1 MLYLMEIY
9 MKKVKATKES
19 LIECN
24 TCVNIIEVKGVL
36 HCTTK
41 IKDVNDI
48 KDSSAVSTVKEC
60 GMFKIK
66 KENI

>member
-1 MLYLMEIY
+1 
-9 MKKVKATKES
+9 MKKAKAIKES

-24 TCVNIIEVKGVL
+24 TCVNSIEAKGVL
-36 HCTTK
+36 HCMTK

-48 KDSSAVSTVKEC
+48 EDSSIVYTVKEC

-66 KENI
+66 KEKI

>member
-1 MLYLMEIY
+1 
-9 MKKVKATKES
+9 MKKLKPTKEV

-24 TCVNIIEVKGVL
+24 TCGNSIEVKGVL
-36 HCTTK
+36 HCMTK

-48 KDSSAVSTVKEC
+48 KDSSIVSTMKEC

-66 KENI
+66 KEKI

>member
-1 MLYLMEIY
+1 MRNTIKN
-9 MKKVKATKES
+9 KKLNLPKQV

-24 TCVNIIEVKGVL
+24 TCINCIEVKGGL
-36 HCTTK
+36 HCMTK

-60 GMFKIK
+60 GLFKIK
-66 KENI
+66 K

>member
-1 MLYLMEIY
+1 
-9 MKKVKATKES
+9 MKKIKVTKQV

-24 TCVNIIEVKGVL
+24 TCVHCIEAKGGL
-36 HCTTK
+36 HCMTK

-66 KENI
+66 K

>member
-1 MLYLMEIY
+1 
-9 MKKVKATKES
+9 MKKVKATKQV

-24 TCVNIIEVKGVL
+24 TCVHCIEAKGVL
-36 HCTTK
+36 HCMTK

-48 KDSSAVSTVKEC
+48 KDSSIVSTIKEC